1 LTAKSIAKLNDFVS
15 IDSMREN
22 KKLQKK
28 QLLQRGNRLSVMPI
42 TKDELDEIIKM
53 GK

>member
-22 KKLQKK
+22 KKTTEDAAVAAGQPSFCYADYK
-28 QLLQRGNRLSVMPI
+28 R
-42 TKDELDEIIKM
+42 
-53 GK
+53 